1 MTQSIAA
8 QTFESDGLKY
18 TILDDKEWTVS
29 LAGAVDANITNL
41 DIPSTVPYYPGG
53 NVAGKIDCTVVEIG
67 TRAFYQCSSL
77 TAVRMASSVLN
88 IGDRAFESCTSL
100 KSITLSDNITYIGDS
115 AFSFCNTLESI
126 VMPTGLK
133 GIGAYAFQYCQA
145 QCDVTLNEGLE
156 SIGGDAFSNNDAM
169 REIEFPST
177 PFLCTEIDAKQKFE
191 QISSLSEILV
201 VPSRYNIKRNL
212 LCHERSGIIPYPGR

>member
-1 MTQSIAA
+1 
-8 QTFESDGLKY
+8 
-18 TILDDKEWTVS
+18 
-29 LAGAVDANITNL
+29 
-41 DIPSTVPYYPGG
+41 
-53 NVAGKIDCTVVEIG
+53 
-67 TRAFYQCSSL
+67 
-77 TAVRMASSVLN
+77 
-88 IGDRAFESCTSL
+88 
-100 KSITLSDNITYIGDS
+100 
-115 AFSFCNTLESI
+115 
-126 VMPTGLK
+126 MPTGLK

-145 QCDVTLNEGLE
+145 LCDVTLNEGLE